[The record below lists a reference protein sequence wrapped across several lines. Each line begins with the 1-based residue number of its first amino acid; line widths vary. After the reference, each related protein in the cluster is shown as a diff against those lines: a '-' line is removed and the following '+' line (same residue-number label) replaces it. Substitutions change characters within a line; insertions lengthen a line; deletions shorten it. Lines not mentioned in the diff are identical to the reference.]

1 MSPRLGLME
10 DTSPVSFPGPA
21 GEAGLGWVCVVPL
34 LWSVQPESLS
44 WLSVSHKRPSGLCW
58 CHSHPR
64 GTRQAQPPSP
74 KVALSHLSSSLRGFS
89 LSLSLGSCISSSLSP
104 SPAATADPQ
113 GSFRG

>member
-21 GEAGLGWVCVVPL
+21 GEAGLGLCCSL
-34 LWSVQPESLS
+34 LWSMQPESLS
-44 WLSVSHKRPSGLCW
+44 WLGVSHKRPSGLRW

-89 LSLSLGSCISSSLSP
+89 LSLSLGSCISSSVSP